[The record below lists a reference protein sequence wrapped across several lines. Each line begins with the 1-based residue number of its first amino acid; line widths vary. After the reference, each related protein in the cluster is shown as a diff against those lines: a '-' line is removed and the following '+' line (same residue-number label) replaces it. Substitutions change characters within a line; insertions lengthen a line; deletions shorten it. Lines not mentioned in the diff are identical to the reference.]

1 MVQAPGLISITIS
14 CLCLFPTYLVVSPF
28 ASFPFSS
35 PPSPAML
42 MVHPPPRHQRQPRR
56 LPAVDR
62 GRSRD
67 ISPVALARRASEE
80 RRIAQRRALVTA
92 IHVQDST
99 LSTVRHPNTSSKS
112 VIETRS
118 SSESTSSPVA
128 SCSNNRQRLPS
139 DVATES
145 RTVATAPL
153 TATQYPQLSKV
164 SHDSSPAS
172 SDSPSSSTASSAPRA
187 RGYAFDLYSESDD
200 SSEDSSMPPRS
211 LQEQMQE
218 AYAAENMQLARILY
232 LRIQGIEVTS
242 DNDPRIAQVR
252 DEDFVF
258 VPGGRLE
265 LDDESLAV
273 WKEAQRSQAAKAAD
287 CKPPSVPSRSHR
299 WSGREMAWE
308 AEVERV
314 ISAKALARRMRDET
328 VLNLQWHK
336 LEINTKGRS
345 QPIRSRR
352 ANISGRPCSVSAAT
366 KSRPFYSTHILIPY
380 RS

>member
-1 MVQAPGLISITIS
+1 
-14 CLCLFPTYLVVSPF
+14 
-28 ASFPFSS
+28 
-35 PPSPAML
+35 

-56 LPAVDR
+56 LPVVDR

-92 IHVQDST
+92 IRVQDATS
-99 LSTVRHPNTSSKS
+99 LSTIRPANTSSKS
-112 VIETRS
+112 DIETRLS
-118 SSESTSSPVA
+118 TESTSSSAA
-128 SCSNNRQRLPS
+128 SSSNDRHRLPN

-145 RTVATAPL
+145 QTVANAPL
-153 TATQYPQLSKV
+153 TATQYPQSSRV
-164 SHDSSPAS
+164 SHDSSPVPS
-172 SDSPSSSTASSAPRA
+172 NSPSSSTASSAPRA
-187 RGYAFDLYSESDD
+187 RGYAFDLYSEPDD

-232 LRIQGIEVTS
+232 LKIQGIEVTS

-273 WKEAQRSQAAKAAD
+273 WQEAQRSQAAKAAD
-287 CKPPSVPSRSHR
+287 CKPPSVPPRSHR
-299 WSGREMAWE
+299 WSGKEMAWE

-352 ANISGRPCSVSAAT
+352 ANISGRPCSVSAAHQDC
-366 KSRPFYSTHILIPY
+366 SSLHIY
-380 RS
+380 